1 MSRLFIYLGVALIVL
16 AFVAFPTRI
25 PLQAQPGDVDY
36 FGVGWL
42 FAPIIGIWGLA
53 SIVLGLVQSSS
64 PKRIIESY
72 LLPVVAVV
80 TVGLAYATYMVAVF
94 GLGIIRSVGRGEP
107 FWWLYFVLVLVPS
120 VLIYA
125 STIKFL
131 KSEKKPILLMNNKV
145 KAAAFVML
153 AGVPLSFTAVFLVLL
168 YLL

>member
-1 MSRLFIYLGVALIVL
+1 
-16 AFVAFPTRI
+16 
-25 PLQAQPGDVDY
+25 
-36 FGVGWL
+36 
-42 FAPIIGIWGLA
+42 
-53 SIVLGLVQSSS
+53 
-64 PKRIIESY
+64 
-72 LLPVVAVV
+72 VAVV

-107 FWWLYFVLVLVPS
+107 FWWLYFILVLVPS

-145 KAAAFVML
+145 KAATFVIL